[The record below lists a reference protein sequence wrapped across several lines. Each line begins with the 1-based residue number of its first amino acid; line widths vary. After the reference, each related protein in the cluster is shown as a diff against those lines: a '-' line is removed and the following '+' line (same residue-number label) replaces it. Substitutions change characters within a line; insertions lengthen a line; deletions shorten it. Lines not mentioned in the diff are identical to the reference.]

1 MTPTKPSIPPT
12 ISPRSTAYTVDKGVI
27 RSESGIPEAPRWFS
41 DSRLSFQLDETGV
54 TRVGYCSPAQR
65 SGNQTLFLQ
74 RLWDGFRVYME
85 RDLSNYRPTYRNT
98 TVWPFGIETE
108 WELFD
113 TAFRLR
119 IMAVE
124 ERIVF
129 QLATPANIPVNVKW
143 KMEFYDHFALVP
155 NDAHDPRFGSRG
167 ATRHWDAWMFD
178 ERDNALSGGFSETPA
193 APAETHPE
201 TSGAHEVDDA
211 DSAGVSRQHI
221 GIRADFPLAY
231 SRTTVNTKHTLAS
244 AEPLRPNGE
253 YAFAVTFAQT
263 REEAVRPWESAAAIE
278 RQFARY
284 RRVADA
290 MPVLDSPYPALND
303 YFSLLPMYHESCKV
317 TDRPGAIKA
326 KNMEYWVWGWD
337 GLTSNHATMYWGD
350 AGFIADMLRFYEE
363 TADPRLGI
371 AHAYRHDMRPIS
383 ASALPAQGMYISLLQ
398 QYYAMTGDLEQ
409 VRQRYPF
416 ARTVFGR
423 IAALEAGGTGLCE
436 GTSLFPDFPGFMR
449 ETGRD
454 LSGMNNTMFYAAAR
468 AMEHLAAI
476 VGDGE
481 TAARAEAI
489 FRRFERHF
497 IPLFFDEVKGFPV
510 SSVDA
515 VTLQRRDSF
524 NANAVKWDNNY
535 CRELLADVHERCLA
549 FMEEHIVTP
558 AGLREIPLWSG
569 AFDADANQ
577 LHCWWPVTGEYYMR
591 LINDQSRDDLIAL
604 WIGWVSYWSRHLTC
618 PEGIPLYTESAE
630 PELDRWNSL
639 RGAWQAYSMRGWYQA
654 VVHGVVGVD
663 AEAGGLHVYPYAGE
677 PLTLRNLHYRGKR
690 LTIDMKGSG
699 RYVAS
704 IDVDGQTVIGTNK
717 VPDDLIE
724 AAGNEAVTI
733 RVYRTEINPHPQC
746 IIHGYGFRLSE
757 YSYKDGV
764 ISAQAEGAG
773 TVRLKIG
780 STRRPTVH
788 IDGVPVHAAYDDRR
802 RTAVVEM
809 KCIPGIKQA
818 IRIG

>member
-1 MTPTKPSIPPT
+1 MTTST
-12 ISPRSTAYTVDKGVI
+12 RSTAYTVEQGVI
-27 RSESGIPEAPRWFS
+27 CSASGIPEAPRWFS
-41 DSRLSFQLDETGV
+41 DSRLSFQLDEAGV
-54 TRVGYCSPAQR
+54 TRVGYCSPAQKA
-65 SGNQTLFLQ
+65 GNQTLFLQ
-74 RLWDGFRVYME
+74 RLWDGFRVYMQRE
-85 RDLSNYRPTYRNT
+85 LRNYRPTYRNT
-98 TVWPFGIETE
+98 RIWPFGIEAE
-108 WELFD
+108 WELFGVV
-113 TAFRLR
+113 FRLR

-129 QLATPANIPVNVKW
+129 QLITPDNIPVNVKW
-143 KMEFYDHFALVP
+143 KLEFYEHFALVP

-167 ATRHWDAWMFD
+167 AVRTWEAWAFD
-178 ERDNALSGGFSETPA
+178 ELDNALTGGFRETPA
-193 APAETHPE
+193 ATAEAHRE
-201 TSGAHEVDDA
+201 TSGAREMDDA
-211 DSAGVSRQHI
+211 AGAAVSRQHV
-221 GIRADFPLAY
+221 GIRADFPLSF
-231 SRTTVNTKHTLAS
+231 SRTAVNTKYTLTS

-253 YAFAVTFAQT
+253 YAFVVTFAQS
-263 REEAVRPWESAAAIE
+263 REEAVRPWEPAPAIE
-278 RQFARY
+278 RQFDRY

-303 YFSLLPMYHESCKV
+303 YFALLPMYHESCKV
-317 TDRPGAIKA
+317 IDTPGAIKA

-350 AGFIADMLRFYEE
+350 AGFVADMLRFYEE

-383 ASALPAQGMYISLLQ
+383 ASALPAQGMYISLLL

-409 VRQRYPF
+409 VRRRYPF

-468 AMEHLAAI
+468 AMEQLASLL
-476 VGDGE
+476 GDAE
-481 TAARAEAI
+481 TAAGAEAI
-489 FRRFERHF
+489 FRRFEEHF
-497 IPLFFDEVKGFPV
+497 IPLFFDEARGFPV

-535 CRELLADVHERCLA
+535 CRELLADVHERCLS
-549 FMEEHIVTP
+549 FLEEHAVTP
-558 AGLREIPLWSG
+558 SGLREIPLWSG

-591 LINDQSRDDLIAL
+591 LINAMNRSDRIAQ
-604 WIGWVSYWSRHLTC
+604 WIGWVGYWSRHLTC

-654 VVHGVVGVD
+654 AVHGVVGVD
-663 AEAGGLHVYPYAGE
+663 AEVGGLHVYPYDGE
-677 PLTLRNLHYRGKR
+677 PLTLRNLHYRGKK
-690 LTIDMKGSG
+690 LTIEMTGSG
-699 RYVAS
+699 RFVAS
-704 IDVDGQTVIGTNK
+704 IEIAGRTVIGTNK
-717 VPDDLIE
+717 VPDDLIAE
-724 AAGNEAVTI
+724 AEGEAVAI
-733 RVYRTEINPHPQC
+733 RVNRTGVNSHPLH
-746 IIHGYGFRLSE
+746 IVHGYGFRLTDF
-757 YSYKDGV
+757 SYGADG

-780 STRRPTVH
+780 SPRRPAVH
-788 IDGVPVHAAYDDRR
+788 IDGKPVDVSYDENNQ
-802 RTAVVEM
+802 TALVEM
-809 KCIPGIKQA
+809 KCIPGIKKA
-818 IRIG
+818 IRIGTTLSTS